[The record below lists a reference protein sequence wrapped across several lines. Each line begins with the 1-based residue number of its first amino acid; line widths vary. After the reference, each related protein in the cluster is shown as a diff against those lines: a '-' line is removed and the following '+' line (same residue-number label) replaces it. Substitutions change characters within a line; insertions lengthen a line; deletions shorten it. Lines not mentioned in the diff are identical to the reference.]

1 MTNFREAALAA
12 AAHVPTRRGVRDP
25 HRGGSARRSRP
36 RPAPA
41 APGESTGRV
50 GPHLAQLRAQ
60 QGEHRE
66 YYTLEHLERL
76 QEFEA
81 TVLWRREN
89 HLSKAELKCTR
100 LHKQPCKSCTTC
112 HFCRQK
118 TVDQKTWC
126 PCALKKG
133 RIIGGK
139 GRGIDLSGYGIKR
152 FAAAGKHG
160 VVDRYAPAA

>member
-1 MTNFREAALAA
+1 MAEVAAARARTGSRGSGRGAPAPESVPTTNFREAAAAA

-81 TVLWRREN
+81 AVLWRREN

-126 PCALKKG
+126 PPFPRRSWMKK
-133 RIIGGK
+133 R
-139 GRGIDLSGYGIKR
+139 
-152 FAAAGKHG
+152 
-160 VVDRYAPAA
+160 P